1 MISTNILNDLAQNNT
16 IETSPDKLKAYETLN
31 PILRPGRAPLCAIK
45 PKDVPEL
52 QKLIRKAKEGKFG
65 LVPVSSGGPHTKGG
79 TACPADHAI
88 VDLAGWNKIPW
99 VNRRNRVCFV
109 EPGVTYGQLNN
120 FLKDH
125 GMTLPTPLA
134 PRDTKS
140 VLASTIDREPHIWP
154 RMQWDLQDPVAC
166 TEFIYGTGELFRSG
180 AAGGPGSLE
189 DQRKSKG
196 AQKMPMGPGQT
207 DFQRI
212 LIGAQ
217 GCMGIMTWI
226 SLRTELLPSVE
237 RPMLVAGDRLSN
249 IIEYVYE
256 VQRPWLGEHT
266 FILNRHAAAM
276 LMTSSNPASFDRV
289 RDSMPEYI
297 CMQNIAGFERLP
309 AERLEYQFEEIKNM
323 ATGNGLKL
331 VDSVGEI
338 EAPALLKT
346 AQSPCGPRDW
356 RHVLKGH
363 CLSVFF
369 LSLLNNSEKYIS
381 VVRESAGSFN
391 IPGEQIGIY
400 IQPVIQNHACHIEFM
415 FPFNPG
421 DGREVENMKNFEAD
435 VTGRLVKAR
444 AFFSRPYGK
453 AAEVVFKNNPANTE
467 LIRVIKGLFDPEN
480 VLSPGKFYLDR
491 RPDVNS

>member
-1 MISTNILNDLAQNNT
+1 MINTNILNDLGQNNT
-16 IETSPDKLKAYETLN
+16 VETSLEKLKTYEVSN
-31 PILRPGRAPLCAIK
+31 PLVRSGQRPQCAIK

-52 QKLIRKAKEGKFG
+52 QKLIRKAKEEKFG

-79 TACPADHAI
+79 IACSADHAI
-88 VDLAGWNKIPW
+88 VDLAEWNKIPW

-109 EPGVTYGQLNN
+109 EPGVTYGQLNH
-120 FLKDH
+120 FLKDY

-134 PRDTKS
+134 PRNTKS

-154 RMQWDLQDPVAC
+154 RMQWDFQDPVAC

-189 DQRKSKG
+189 EQRKSKG

-217 GCMGIMTWI
+217 GSMGIMTWI
-226 SLRTELLPSVE
+226 SLRTELLPSIE
-237 RPMLVAGDRLSN
+237 RPMLVAGDRLSK

-266 FILNRHAAAM
+266 FILNRLAAAM
-276 LMTSSNPASFDRV
+276 LMTCGDPASFDRV
-289 RDSMPEYI
+289 RDSLPEYI

-309 AERLEYQFEEIKNM
+309 AERLEYQYEELKNM
-323 ATGNGLKL
+323 AGGNGLKL
-331 VDSVGEI
+331 ADSAGEI
-338 EAPALLKT
+338 EAPALLK
-346 AQSPCGPRDW
+346 AARSPCGPRDW
-356 RHVLKGH
+356 RHVVKGH

-369 LSLLNNSEKYIS
+369 LSLLNNSEKYIA
-381 VVRESAGSFN
+381 VVRESARAFN
-391 IPGEQIGIY
+391 IPDGQIGIY
-400 IQPVIQNHACHIEFM
+400 VQPVIQNHACHIEFM
-415 FPFNPG
+415 VPYNPG
-421 DGREVENMKNFEAD
+421 DAHEVENMSNYEAD
-435 VTGRLVKAR
+435 VTERLIKAR

-453 AAEVVFKNNPANTE
+453 AAEMVFKNNPANTE
-467 LIRVIKGLFDPEN
+467 LIRVIKSLFDPGN
-480 VLSPGKFYLDR
+480 ILNPGKFHL
-491 RPDVNS
+491 

>member
-1 MISTNILNDLAQNNT
+1 MISTNILNDLGQNNT
-16 IETSPDKLKAYETLN
+16 VETSLEKLKTYEVRN
-31 PILRPGRAPLCAIK
+31 PLVRFGRTPQCAIK

-52 QKLIRKAKEGKFG
+52 QKLIRMAKEKKFG
-65 LVPVSSGGPHTKGG
+65 LVPVSSGGPHIKGG
-79 TACPADHAI
+79 IACSADHAI
-88 VDLAGWNKIPW
+88 VDLVEWNKISW

-109 EPGVTYGQLNN
+109 EPGVTYGELNN
-120 FLKDH
+120 ILKDY

-134 PRDTKS
+134 PRNTKS

-180 AAGGPGSLE
+180 AAGGPGTLE
-189 DQRKSKG
+189 EQRKSKG

-217 GCMGIMTWI
+217 GSMGIMTWI
-226 SLRTELLPSVE
+226 SLRTELLPSIE
-237 RPMLVAGDRLSN
+237 RPMMVVGDQLSR

-266 FILNRHAAAM
+266 FILNRLAAAM
-276 LMTSSNPASFDRV
+276 LMTCGHPSSFDRV
-289 RDSMPEYI
+289 RDSLPEYI

-309 AERLEYQFEEIKNM
+309 AERLEYQYEELKNM
-323 ATGNGLKL
+323 AGGNGLKL
-331 VDSVGEI
+331 IDSVGEI

-346 AQSPCGPRDW
+346 AQSACGPRDW
-356 RHVLKGH
+356 RHVIKGH

-369 LSLLNNSEKYIS
+369 LSLLNNSEKYIA
-381 VVRESAGSFN
+381 VVRESARSFN
-391 IPGEQIGIY
+391 IPDEQIGIY

-415 FPFNPG
+415 VPFNP
-421 DGREVENMKNFEAD
+421 DDAHEVENMKKYEAN
-435 VTGRLVKAR
+435 VTERLIKAK

-453 AAEVVFKNNPANTE
+453 AAEMVFKNNLGNTE

-480 VLSPGKFYLDR
+480 ILNPGKFYL
-491 RPDVNS
+491 

>member
-1 MISTNILNDLAQNNT
+1 MISTDILNDLGQNNT
-16 IETSPDKLKAYETLN
+16 VETSLEKLKTYEVSN
-31 PILRPGRAPLCAIK
+31 PLLRPGRAPQCAIK

-52 QKLIRKAKEGKFG
+52 QRLIRKAKEGKFG
-65 LVPVSSGGPHTKGG
+65 LAPVSSGGPHVKGG
-79 TACPADHAI
+79 IACSAEHAV

-109 EPGVTYGQLNN
+109 EPGVTYGELND
-120 FLKDH
+120 FLKGH

-134 PRDTKS
+134 PRNTKS
-140 VLASTIDREPHIWP
+140 VLAATIDREPHIWP

-180 AAGGPGSLE
+180 AAGGPGTLE
-189 DQRKSKG
+189 EQRKSKG

-217 GCMGIMTWI
+217 GSMGIMTWI
-226 SLRTELLPSVE
+226 SLRTELLPSIE
-237 RPMLVAGDRLSN
+237 RPMLVAADQLSK
-249 IIEYVYE
+249 IIEYIYE
-256 VQRPWLGEHT
+256 VQRPWLGEQT
-266 FILNRHAAAM
+266 FILNRLAAAM
-276 LMTSSNPASFDRV
+276 LMTRSNPGSFDRV
-289 RDSMPEYI
+289 RDSLPEYI

-309 AERLEYQFEEIKNM
+309 AERLEYQFEELKNM
-323 ATGNGLKL
+323 AGGNGLKL
-331 VDSVGEI
+331 IDGVGEI
-338 EAPALLKT
+338 EAPALLRA

-356 RHVLKGH
+356 RHIIKGH

-369 LSLLNNSEKYIS
+369 LSLLNNSEKYIA
-381 VVRESAGSFN
+381 VVRESARAFN
-391 IPGEQIGIY
+391 IPAEQIGIY
-400 IQPVIQNHACHIEFM
+400 IQPVIQNHACHMEFM
-415 FPFNPG
+415 VPFNPA

-435 VTGRLVKAR
+435 MTERLIKAR

-453 AAEVVFKNNPANTE
+453 AAEMVFKNNPGNTE

-480 VLSPGKFYLDR
+480 ILNPGKFYL
-491 RPDVNS
+491 

>member
-1 MISTNILNDLAQNNT
+1 MISTNILNDLGQNNT
-16 IETSPDKLKAYETLN
+16 VETSLEKLKTYEVRN
-31 PILRPGRAPLCAIK
+31 PLVRFGRTPQCAIK

-52 QKLIRKAKEGKFG
+52 QKLIRMAKEKKFG
-65 LVPVSSGGPHTKGG
+65 LVPVSSGGPHIKGG
-79 TACPADHAI
+79 IACSADHAI
-88 VDLAGWNKIPW
+88 VDLVEWNKISW

-109 EPGVTYGQLNN
+109 EPGVTYGELNN
-120 FLKDH
+120 ILKDY

-134 PRDTKS
+134 PRNTKS

-180 AAGGPGSLE
+180 AAGGPGTLE
-189 DQRKSKG
+189 EQRKSKG

-217 GCMGIMTWI
+217 GSMGIMTWI
-226 SLRTELLPSVE
+226 SLRTELLPSIE
-237 RPMLVAGDRLSN
+237 RPMMVVGDQLSR

-266 FILNRHAAAM
+266 FILNRLAAAM
-276 LMTSSNPASFDRV
+276 LMTCGHPSSFDRV
-289 RDSMPEYI
+289 RDSLPEYI

-309 AERLEYQFEEIKNM
+309 AERLEYQYEELKNM
-323 ATGNGLKL
+323 AGGNGLKL
-331 VDSVGEI
+331 IDSVGEI
-338 EAPALLKT
+338 EAPVLLKT
-346 AQSPCGPRDW
+346 AQSACGPRDW
-356 RHVLKGH
+356 RHVIKGH

-369 LSLLNNSEKYIS
+369 LSLLNNSEKYIA
-381 VVRESAGSFN
+381 VVRESARSFN
-391 IPGEQIGIY
+391 IPDEQIGIY

-415 FPFNPG
+415 VPFNP
-421 DGREVENMKNFEAD
+421 DDAHEVENMKKYEAN
-435 VTGRLVKAR
+435 VTERLIKAK

-453 AAEVVFKNNPANTE
+453 AAEMVFKNNPGNTE

-480 VLSPGKFYLDR
+480 ILNPGKFYL
-491 RPDVNS
+491 